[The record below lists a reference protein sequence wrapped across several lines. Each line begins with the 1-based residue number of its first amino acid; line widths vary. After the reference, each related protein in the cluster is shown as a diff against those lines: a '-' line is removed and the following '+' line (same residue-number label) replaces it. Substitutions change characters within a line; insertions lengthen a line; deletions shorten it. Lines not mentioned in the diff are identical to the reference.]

1 MSPPVLSH
9 PVHHQLP
16 FPFFLCTEAFEE
28 GVLEMFERLFSEGKD
43 WQLHDA
49 EFYKC
54 FLRVC
59 TTEVPAQLLRETA
72 GRMREITG
80 LPLTDEVLVTA
91 QRVMPGQ
98 SIGVHSD
105 RPLLGYEVARLV
117 VHLNAGWQPE
127 HGGLLELFEQPDADA
142 AEQWDPIRNVAFGF
156 VLHEGSH
163 HAVSEA
169 TRVRRSV
176 VFNFWHAAN
185 TPELDTAV
193 RALLEDMHFSEL
205 PPALDGVASAAEASL
220 PEDTTYRADVTAMV
234 LHRWGYQTPVVV
246 AGYEFSAG
254 LSGTAALAEEARC
267 AVQLAA
273 WIARLH
279 RDAFEPAAWT
289 ELRGAL
295 HGVGPFERLQPF
307 WNLCLP

>member
-1 MSPPVLSH
+1 
-9 PVHHQLP
+9 
-16 FPFFLCTEAFEE
+16 
-28 GVLEMFERLFSEGKD
+28 LEILERQFSERED

-54 FLRVC
+54 FIRDC
-59 TTEVPAQLLRETA
+59 TAELPAQLLRETA
-72 GRMREITG
+72 DRMREITG
-80 LPLTDEVLVTA
+80 LPLTDKVQVTA

-105 RPLLGYEVARLV
+105 RPLLGYEFVRLV
-117 VHLNAGWQPE
+117 VHLNADWQPE

-142 AEQWDPIRNVAFGF
+142 AEQLDPIRNEAFGF

-163 HAVSEA
+163 HAVTEA

-193 RALLEDMHFSEL
+193 RALLKDMHISEL
-205 PPALDGVASAAEASL
+205 PRALDAVASAAEASL
-220 PEDTTYRADVTAMV
+220 SEDTTYRADVTALV
-234 LHRWGYQTPVVV
+234 LHRWGYGAPVVI

-254 LSGTAALAEEARC
+254 LSGATALAEEARC
-267 AVQLAA
+267 AVHLAD
-273 WIARLH
+273 WIARLN
-279 RDAFEPAAWT
+279 RDAFESTAWT

-295 HGVGPFERLQPF
+295 QGVGPFERLQPF